1 MGQMGSQELV
11 DPVSGVFIA
20 DLKRDVLGY
29 RLNKSAGGRAI
40 GHDEC

>member
-11 DPVSGVFIA
+11 DSASGVFIA
-20 DLKRDVLGY
+20 DLKRDVLAY